1 MASAPTNRH
10 KDGVVTVYATHTTA
24 TNLELVA
31 APAAGIKIRVISVFV
46 SAAADNTVTF
56 TSDAVAATNP
66 AYVAANGGYVL
77 NPNEAGWFETTAGEA
92 LGVTLGFATAVGLTI
107 NYKLS
112 QV

>member
-1 MASAPTNRH
+1 MGSAPTNRH
-10 KDGVVTVYATHTTA
+10 KDGTMTAYTTHTA
-24 TNLELVA
+24 ASNVELVA

-56 TSDAVAATNP
+56 TSDAVATTNP

-77 NPNEAGWFETTAGEA
+77 EPNEAGWFETTAGEA
-92 LGVTLGFATAVGLTI
+92 LGMTLAFATAVGVTI
-107 NYKLS
+107 NYKLT